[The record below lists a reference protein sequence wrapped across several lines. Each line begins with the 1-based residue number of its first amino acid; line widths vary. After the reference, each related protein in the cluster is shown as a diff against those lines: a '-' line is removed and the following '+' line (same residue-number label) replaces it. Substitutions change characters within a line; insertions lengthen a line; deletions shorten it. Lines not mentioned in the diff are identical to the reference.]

1 MVPSARIFA
10 TLAILGIISSDAA
23 RLHGTPVQKVLEML
37 TEMIAKGEKEAAM
50 EKMIFEDYEE
60 WVDDQEILTTQ
71 EIKTAKTLIE
81 KLTAE
86 IDKAE
91 SDISNLNADIG
102 ELDGEIGAWE
112 KDQKAASDLRSSE
125 NAEYMKVQAD
135 YSESIDAIGRAIMV
149 LQQQSGSTAQ
159 AAVLLE
165 ESFSRLSVTS
175 AVLPRARQV
184 LQTLIQEKSA
194 QQKMSSDGAPAVA
207 AYEFQSG
214 GIIAMLKKLKKKFK
228 DELSEVETAES
239 NAAHAYDLEMLHLGN
254 NIENAKGNRDE
265 KAENRAALATSNAQ
279 LKGELADAQDGMATD
294 EKYLADLKATFKAK
308 SAAFAD
314 NQKVRAEE
322 IAAMKKA
329 MEILSSPAVSG
340 HAEKYLPKLVQKAV
354 SLLQLGSGSGRSN
367 AKDRAALFLKNRA
380 AALSSKVLSKFA
392 LQMSANPF
400 AKVIDMIKDLITTLE
415 EEAQAEAGHKA
426 FCDQELAKNKNKRE
440 TKASEV
446 AQKTAIVE
454 RYETE
459 IQVLG
464 SDIATLAKEQKDLTK
479 AMQEA
484 TEERGQEKKENLQT
498 ISDAK
503 EAQEALSSALAV
515 LKEFYAKQGAFL
527 QSKKQPAQVPE
538 MKAYKGMQGSSG
550 GVVGMIEV
558 INSDFARLEAE
569 TTADE
574 NQAEREYNEFMEDA
588 KADVKSK
595 HKEEFDKGLL
605 KDQKEYEL
613 RLAKKDLG
621 ESQAALDA
629 ALGYYAKLKPQC
641 IEVHVSYEER
651 VARRKQEIEAL
662 QEAYRIL
669 GEMAPGA

>member
-1 MVPSARIFA
+1 MVPLAYASV
-10 TLAILGIISSDAA
+10 TLLTIMGIVPCDAA
-23 RLHGTPVQKVLEML
+23 RLQGTPVQKVLEML
-37 TEMIAKGEKEAAM
+37 TEMIAKGQKEAAI

-71 EIKTAKTLIE
+71 EIKTAKTLID

-91 SDISNLNADIG
+91 SDIENLNADIG

-112 KDQKAASDLRSSE
+112 KDQKAATDLRSSE

-149 LQQQSGSTAQ
+149 LQQQNMDYKQ
-159 AAVLLE
+159 AAALLE
-165 ESFSRLSVTS
+165 ETS
-175 AVLPRARQV
+175 AVVPRAKQV

-194 QQKMSSDGAPAVA
+194 RQKDSMAGAPAVA

-214 GIIAMLKKLKKKFK
+214 GIIEMLKKLKKKFK
-228 DELSEVETAES
+228 DELNEVETAES
-239 NAAHAYDLEMLHLGN
+239 NAAHAFDLEMLHLGN
-254 NIENAKGNRDE
+254 NIETAKGNRDE
-265 KAENRAALATSNAQ
+265 KAEHRAALATSNAQ

-294 EKYLADLKATFKAK
+294 EKYLADMKATFKAK

-322 IAAMKKA
+322 IAAMQKA
-329 MEILSSPAVSG
+329 LEILSSPAVQG
-340 HAEKYLPKLVQKAV
+340 HAKKYLPKLVQKSV
-354 SLLQLGSGSGRSN
+354 SLLQLGSGSERNN
-367 AKDRAALFLKNRA
+367 AKERAASFLKSRA
-380 AALSSKVLSKFA
+380 KALSSKVLAKFA
-392 LQMSANPF
+392 QQVSANPF
-400 AKVIDMIKDLITTLE
+400 AKVIDMIKDLIATLQ

-426 FCDQELAKNKNKRE
+426 FCDQELEKNKNKRE

-446 AQKTAIVE
+446 KQKTAVVE
-454 RYETE
+454 RYEAD

-464 SDIATLAKEQKDLTK
+464 SDIATLAQEQKDLTK

-484 TEERGQEKKENLQT
+484 TEERNKEKEENLKT

-515 LKEFYAKQGAFL
+515 LKEFYAKQGGFTQL
-527 QSKKQPAQVPE
+527 KKQPAQVPE
-538 MKAYKGMQGSSG
+538 MKAYKGMQGSEG

-574 NQAEREYNEFMEDA
+574 NQAEREYNEFMDDA

-613 RLAKKDLG
+613 KLARKDLG

-629 ALGYYAKLKPQC
+629 ALGYYAQLKPQC

-662 QEAYRIL
+662 QEAYRVL
-669 GEMAPGA
+669 SEMGPGA

>member
-1 MVPSARIFA
+1 MEIKIF
-10 TLAILGIISSDAA
+10 D
-23 RLHGTPVQKVLEML
+23 
-37 TEMIAKGEKEAAM
+37 
-50 EKMIFEDYEE
+50 DYEE

-71 EIKTAKTLIE
+71 EIKTAKTLID

-86 IDKAE
+86 IDKAL
-91 SDISNLNADIG
+91 SDIENLNADID
-102 ELDGEIGAWE
+102 ELDGEIAAWE
-112 KDQKAASDLRSSE
+112 KDQKAATELRSSE

-135 YSESIDAIGRAIMV
+135 YSESIDAIARAIMV
-149 LQQQSGSTAQ
+149 LGQQNVDYKQ
-159 AAVLLE
+159 AAALLE
-165 ESFSRLSVTS
+165 ETS
-175 AVLPRARQV
+175 AVVPHARQV
-184 LQTLIQEKSA
+184 LQTLIREKSA
-194 QQKMSSDGAPAVA
+194 QQKASMEGAPAVA

-214 GIIAMLKKLKKKFK
+214 GIIEMLKKLKKKFK
-228 DELSEVETAES
+228 EELNEVETAES
-239 NAAHAYDLEMLHLGN
+239 NQAHAFDLEMLHLGN
-254 NIENAKGNRDE
+254 NIETAKGNRDE
-265 KAENRAALATSNAQ
+265 KAGQRASLATTEAQ
-279 LKGELADAQDGMATD
+279 LKGELADAQDGLAVD
-294 EKYLADLKATFKAK
+294 EEYLADMKATFKAK
-308 SAAFAD
+308 SAAFAE

-322 IAAMKKA
+322 IAALQKA
-329 MEILSSPAVSG
+329 LEVLSSPAVSG
-340 HAEKYLPKLVQKAV
+340 HADKYLPKLVQKSV
-354 SLLQLGSGSGRSN
+354 SLLQLGSASERN
-367 AKDRAALFLKNRA
+367 HAKDQAASFLTDRAK
-380 AALSSKVLSKFA
+380 ALSSKVLSNIA
-392 LQMSANPF
+392 AQVSANPF
-400 AKVIDMIKDLITTLE
+400 AKVIEMIKGLIATLE

-446 AQKTAIVE
+446 ASKTAIVE

-464 SDIATLAKEQKDLTK
+464 SDIATLAKEQTDLAK
-479 AMQEA
+479 AMKEA
-484 TEERGQEKKENLQT
+484 TEERNQEKKENLQT
-498 ISDAK
+498 IKDAK
-503 EAQEALSSALAV
+503 EAQEALTSALTV
-515 LKEFYAKQGAFL
+515 LRDFYAKQGSL
-527 QSKKQPAQVPE
+527 IQSKKQPAVVPE
-538 MKAYKGMQGSSG
+538 MKAYKGMQGSEG

-574 NQAEREYNEFMEDA
+574 NQSEREYNEFMEDA

-595 HKEEFDKGLL
+595 HKEKFNKGLL

-669 GEMAPGA
+669 SEMAPAA